1 MNQRSWEMVDWIQR
15 AFTEPAMFSHHGRF
29 YDIPDMTFTT
39 KPVQQPLPMW
49 WGGMGPKNLARAAE
63 RGMNLIAP
71 FNAGYD
77 AALRGMR
84 SQSGRLPVSVMV
96 PVCVA
101 DTADKAWEIAGPG
114 IEYFVNFY
122 QMRKNLQGEPAP
134 AEARV
139 TQEML
144 RSGNAGFW
152 FAAVGTPEDVV
163 GKLRP
168 FVDGHL
174 GRITQLALQ
183 MRQPGMS
190 NDRHPPLD
198 AHVRQRSHPRAVVV
212 RVRPHAAREPEPAI
226 PLPLAKN
233 PHRARNPNSQFHSR
247 AQEPPPGA
255 KPEAADSIPTPKPV
269 TGHNAGRRRV
279 IPRRS
284 PLTVARMP
292 PPPRTRELAHRARSD
307 RTSSHA
313 QYSHRSD
320 PVAFHPR
327 PSPFTGRDTGHRPR
341 NPRPRTKLR

>member
-1 MNQRSWEMVDWIQR
+1 MQYALINGVRNHPDSAYALQDVYSDYISDAALAEELGFTHTWYGEHHFRECQWTGSPMMVATAVAARTERIRVGTSVVLLPFHDPIRVAEDSAIADILSNGRFDLGVGPGSQYEEFVSFGKDPAEMNQRSWEMVDWIQR
-15 AFTEPAMFSHHGRF
+15 AFSEPASFSHSGRF

-39 KPVQQPLPMW
+39 KPVQDPLPMW

-77 AALRGMR
+77 AALEAC
-84 SQSGRLPVSVMV
+84 GRTPADYAVSVMV
-96 PVCVA
+96 PVFVA

-134 AEARV
+134 AEGRV

-152 FAAVGTPEDVV
+152 FAAVGTPEDVI

-190 NDRHPPLD
+190 TDDTH
-198 AHVRQRSHPRAVVV
+198 RSMRMF
-212 RVRPHAAREPEPAI
+212 ARE
-226 PLPLAKN
+226 
-233 PHRARNPNSQFHSR
+233 
-247 AQEPPPGA
+247 
-255 KPEAADSIPTPKPV
+255 
-269 TGHNAGRRRV
+269 V
-279 IPRRS
+279 IPALS
-284 PLTVARMP
+284 
-292 PPPRTRELAHRARSD
+292 
-307 RTSSHA
+307 
-313 QYSHRSD
+313 
-320 PVAFHPR
+320 
-327 PSPFTGRDTGHRPR
+327 
-341 NPRPRTKLR
+341 

>member
-1 MNQRSWEMVDWIQR
+1 MQYALVNAVRNHPDAAYALQEVYADFISDAVLAEELGFTSTWYGEHHFRACQWTGSPMMVATAVASRTEKIRVGTSVVLLPFHDPIRVAEDAAIADILSNGRFDLGVGPGSQYEEFITFGKDPAEMNQRSWEMVDWIQR
-15 AFTEPAMFSHHGRF
+15 AFAETEMFSHAGRF

-39 KPVQQPLPMW
+39 QPVQQPLPMW

-63 RGMNLIAP
+63 RGMHLIAP

-77 AALRGMR
+77 AAL
-84 SQSGRLPVSVMV
+84 QACGRNPADYQISVMI

-101 DTADKAWEIAGPG
+101 DTTDKAWEIAGAG

-134 AEARV
+134 ADARV

-152 FAAVGTPEDVV
+152 FAAVGTPDDVI

-190 NDRHPPLD
+190 TADTH
-198 AHVRQRSHPRAVVV
+198 RSMRMFAN
-212 RVRPHAAREPEPAI
+212 E
-226 PLPLAKN
+226 
-233 PHRARNPNSQFHSR
+233 
-247 AQEPPPGA
+247 
-255 KPEAADSIPTPKPV
+255 
-269 TGHNAGRRRV
+269 V
-279 IPRRS
+279 IPALS
-284 PLTVARMP
+284 
-292 PPPRTRELAHRARSD
+292 
-307 RTSSHA
+307 
-313 QYSHRSD
+313 
-320 PVAFHPR
+320 
-327 PSPFTGRDTGHRPR
+327 
-341 NPRPRTKLR
+341 